1 MKWFRT
7 SCTLSLIN
15 GSDKWWSDA
24 EQALD
29 DNVPISLTNES
40 DKWWV
45 IQGII
50 NKWKWWSDKEQ
61 ACSLTI
67 INKWEL

>member
-15 GSDKWWSDA
+15 ESDKWLSDA

-29 DNVPISLTNES
+29 DNIPISLTNES
-40 DKWWV
+40 DE
-45 IQGII
+45 
-50 NKWKWWSDKEQ
+50 WSKV
-61 ACSLTI
+61 SLTNESDEVI
-67 INKWEL
+67 

>member
-15 GSDKWWSDA
+15 ESDKWWSDA

-29 DNVPISLTNES
+29 DNIPISLTNES

-45 IQGII
+45 IQHII
-50 NKWKWWSDKEQ
+50 NKWKWKVMKWYKT
-61 ACSLTI
+61 SLLT
-67 INKWEL
+67 NYH